1 MSKPFDLHDYSDI
14 IDLPA
19 PAFSHRRRMTMTE
32 RGAQFSPFAALTG
45 YDAAVEEAARLTDR
59 RAELTEDK
67 KEEIDA
73 KLRLAVGNE
82 SEGEITVTYF
92 VPDAKKSGGAYRTR
106 IGTALRVDEYE
117 SVLIMADGYRIRL
130 DAIREIEG
138 DMFKDLEGE
147 S

>member
-14 IDLPA
+14 LDMPA
-19 PAFSHRRRMTMTE
+19 PTFSHRRRMTMVE
-32 RGAQFSPFAALTG
+32 RGAQFAPFAALTG
-45 YDAAVEEAARLTDR
+45 YEAAVEEAARLTDR
-59 RAELTEDK
+59 RAELSEDK

-73 KLRLAVGNE
+73 KLRLVVSSE
-82 SEGEITVTYF
+82 SDGEITVTYF
-92 VPDAKKSGGAYRTR
+92 IPDVKKSGGAYRTR

-117 SVLIMADGYRIRL
+117 SVLIMADGYRISL

-138 DMFKDLEGE
+138 DMFEDLEGE

>member
-1 MSKPFDLHDYSDI
+1 MAREFELHDYSDI

-19 PAFSHRRRMTMTE
+19 PTFPHRRKMTMVE
-32 RGAQFSPFAALTG
+32 RGAQFSHFAALTG

-73 KLRLAVGNE
+73 KLRLAASNE
-82 SEGEITVTYF
+82 SDGEITVTYF
-92 VPDAKKSGGAYRTR
+92 IPDAKKSGGAYRTR
-106 IGTALRVDEYE
+106 IGVALRVDEYE
-117 SVLIMADGYRIRL
+117 SFLIMADGYKISL

-138 DMFKDLEGE
+138 DMFKDLETE